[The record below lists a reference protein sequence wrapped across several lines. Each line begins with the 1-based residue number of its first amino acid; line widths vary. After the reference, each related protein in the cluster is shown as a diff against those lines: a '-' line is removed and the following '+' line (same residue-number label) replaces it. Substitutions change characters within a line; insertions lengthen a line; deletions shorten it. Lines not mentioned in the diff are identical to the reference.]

1 MPPSSKS
8 VATRLNSSF
17 FANERG
23 LCREGLATT
32 AEIGED
38 IEWNPSTSG
47 GGLIRL
53 RGINQRTR
61 FFVVIFSH
69 HFDRDRSSC

>member
-17 FANERG
+17 FAIERG
-23 LCREGLATT
+23 LRREGLATT

-38 IEWNPSTSG
+38 IEWNPSTSR

-53 RGINQRTR
+53 QGINQRTR
-61 FFVVIFSH
+61 FFVVIVIRD
-69 HFDRDRSSC
+69 FD